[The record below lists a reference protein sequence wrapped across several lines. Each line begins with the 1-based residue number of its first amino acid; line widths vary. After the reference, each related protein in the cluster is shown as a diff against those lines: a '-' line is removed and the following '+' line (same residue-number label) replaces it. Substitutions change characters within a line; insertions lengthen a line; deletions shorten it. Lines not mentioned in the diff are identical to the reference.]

1 MKAVNL
7 AVASKHSSLE
17 EVSLPEKERT
27 DDGDDMET
35 QNDQERPARPLP
47 EYRRQY
53 RHSCEERQL

>member
-27 DDGDDMET
+27 DDGGDME
-35 QNDQERPARPLP
+35 P
-47 EYRRQY
+47 
-53 RHSCEERQL
+53 